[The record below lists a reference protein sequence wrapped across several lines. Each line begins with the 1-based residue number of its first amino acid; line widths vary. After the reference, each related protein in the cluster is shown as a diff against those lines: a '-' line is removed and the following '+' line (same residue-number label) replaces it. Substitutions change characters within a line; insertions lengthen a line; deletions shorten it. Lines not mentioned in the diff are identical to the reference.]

1 MSEPLIQEF
10 KFPYE
15 IEYWK
20 RRARKTRDALV
31 SGEGILSLQQ
41 ATPAEAP
48 VAFLISIRATHGKF
62 GPIEVR
68 SFQDDLWWPV
78 VHHRQLVT
86 SSELRGRFAVGD
98 IYFLSLLDPR
108 FGWRMERVQKEDDL
122 DVRQIERSTRDEMLA
137 VAQSG
142 SSQLLL
148 CDDIVFM
155 KGGEPVHICDL
166 SWRSDRRRYRSTVMV
181 VDPKRILCGGVR
193 SPSSFGSC
201 TRSEFD
207 RCASQ
212 GAIFRADEI
221 EKAKAFY
228 AGHDATVF
236 RVSSVKTVNVENI
249 YTDPLDHQMA
259 ATVRVIA
266 ERFPAKAASP
276 GEAIAELKAL
286 ADMGDIP
293 FMTGIT
299 ALQNFITQFEQEQL
313 SETLK
318 YPYRLAAE
326 TIERI
331 RIEYAQRG
339 GALPVFD
346 EEIDAAL
353 AGLVT

>member
-1 MSEPLIQEF
+1 MVKRCRLTQDALRALMLTQGTSDYGLGLDFAVLAAVTAGLISITASRYSSRAVIGFPANENQATSISYGPPIKDSAVSKPLIQEF

-31 SGEGILSLQQ
+31 SGEGTLSLQQ

-86 SSELRGRFAVGD
+86 SSELKHRFAVGD

-122 DVRQIERSTRDEMLA
+122 DAQQIERSTHGEMLA
-137 VAQSG
+137 MAQSG

-212 GAIFRADEI
+212 GAVFRADEI

-228 AGHDATVF
+228 AGHDAT
-236 RVSSVKTVNVENI
+236 
-249 YTDPLDHQMA
+249 
-259 ATVRVIA
+259 
-266 ERFPAKAASP
+266 AASV
-276 GEAIAELKAL
+276 L
-286 ADMGDIP
+286 
-293 FMTGIT
+293 TGT
-299 ALQNFITQFEQEQL
+299 
-313 SETLK
+313 
-318 YPYRLAAE
+318 
-326 TIERI
+326 
-331 RIEYAQRG
+331 
-339 GALPVFD
+339 
-346 EEIDAAL
+346 
-353 AGLVT
+353 